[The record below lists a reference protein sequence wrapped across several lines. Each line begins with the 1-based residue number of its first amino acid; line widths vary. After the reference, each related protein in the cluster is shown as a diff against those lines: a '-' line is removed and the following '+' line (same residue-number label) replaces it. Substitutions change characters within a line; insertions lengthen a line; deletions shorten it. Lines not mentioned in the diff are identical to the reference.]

1 MCVCVCA
8 LCVCVFAFVPD
19 IRYLLSLVCLSW
31 YLLCSI
37 TRKILSFL
45 LKIFFFQ
52 FYLYAFM
59 GFSLLSVFFLQ
70 YALNINQSS
79 KSFLKRKLYYRFTSV
94 SCFSLYLGYS
104 YKFNLLF
111 YIMFYFLVK
120 RNTMCKKIKIFD
132 FFSFLMIICRNE
144 RRFVAHNHE
153 YWPHFPLRNI
163 NIFR

>member
-1 MCVCVCA
+1 MCMCVCPVRVCVCVCA
-8 LCVCVFAFVPD
+8 WYKIFTFFGMLKL
-19 IRYLLSLVCLSW
+19 ISSLFNN
-31 YLLCSI
+31 
-37 TRKILSFL
+37 KKDSFFL
-45 LKIFFFQ
+45 IKNFFFQ

-144 RRFVAHNHE
+144 RRFVAHNHDN
-153 YWPHFPLRNI
+153 WPHFPLRNI
-163 NIFR
+163 NIFH